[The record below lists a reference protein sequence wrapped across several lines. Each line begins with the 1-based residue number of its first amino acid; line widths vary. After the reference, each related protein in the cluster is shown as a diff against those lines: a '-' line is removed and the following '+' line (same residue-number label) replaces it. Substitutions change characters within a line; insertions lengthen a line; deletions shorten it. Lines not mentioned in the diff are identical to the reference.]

1 MPPGHLK
8 HVEVEEHN
16 VFYSMLQ
23 NLHISTNLGHV
34 VLPGLCW
41 SLSPWMITQVTHC
54 HCFTVFTT
62 LEEWIYVCI
71 IVTGHRVIRPGPHLC
86 CGLQVIGISELA
98 TS

>member
-8 HVEVEEHN
+8 HVEVEC
-16 VFYSMLQ
+16 YKIYTSSALTGT
-23 NLHISTNLGHV
+23 SSPPRA
-34 VLPGLCW
+34 VLVTQ
-41 SLSPWMITQVTHC
+41 SLDNHSVTHC